1 MRDAALGRTRAFT
14 GGFVTQRRTRRI
26 LKLAGYP
33 ISFGWPKPHDS
44 IAIWGNA
51 PAAQR
56 GLQMAEK
63 TGAKPLFVEDS
74 FLRSVFP
81 ARVTGEQPTGLLI
94 DTKANHFDPSRV
106 SDLEH
111 ILKSDPLDNGHD
123 LQRARDAIARIR
135 AAKLSKYCAY
145 QDDPN
150 APHGGYV
157 LILDQ
162 TRDDAAV
169 RASGG
174 NDALFSE
181 MLYYAQENHPGQR
194 IVIKT
199 HPETNAGKR
208 AGYYTNAHCSTP
220 QITLY
225 TGPAAAWD
233 MLENAIAV
241 YTVSSTMGFEAIL
254 AGHKPHVFGKP
265 FYAGWGLTQ
274 DYFPIDRRQRPLTR
288 AQLFVGAMIK
298 YPKWYDPIT
307 DTLCPL
313 ETVLDELE
321 AKSRAYQQDA
331 QGWNAKNIRLWKR
344 AHFKRIFGAYG
355 DMKFDGDDPKRSTM
369 TWGAQTT
376 NTTGYCVEDGF
387 VRSRG
392 LGAELVPAL
401 SLCLDQ
407 KGIYY
412 DPTRSSDLESLLQNG
427 PDLRRDQL
435 IRVEKLIARLIKNNI
450 SKYNLTGAQSDVPQG
465 HRILVPGQVE
475 DDASIQLGADKVR
488 TNLDL
493 LRNVRANHPDAVI
506 LYKPHP
512 DVIAGLRKGH
522 IDPKQALQ
530 FCDQILENGNISD
543 VLAQIDAVHT
553 ITSLT
558 GFEALLRGRNVTTY
572 GTPFYA
578 GWGLTTDL
586 GKTPVRRQRQITVEE
601 LVHRTLI
608 DYPRYW
614 DPVTKSITTV
624 EGIIHRLETDGLPR
638 PAPFY
643 RLLSKVQGIFA
654 SADPFWR

>member
-1 MRDAALGRTRAFT
+1 MRDAALGKTRAFN
-14 GGFVTQRRTRRI
+14 GGFFTQRRLRRI
-26 LKLAGYP
+26 LELAGHP
-33 ISFGWPKPHDS
+33 ISLGWPKSDDHV
-44 IAIWGNA
+44 AIWGNSPTA
-51 PAAQR
+51 HR
-56 GLQMAEK
+56 GLRMVEK
-63 TGAKPLFVEDS
+63 TGAKPLFVEDA
-74 FLRSVFP
+74 FLRSLFP
-81 ARVTGEQPTGLLI
+81 ARVKSEAPVGVLL
-94 DTKANHFDPSRV
+94 DRTANHFDPTKI

-123 LQRARDAIARIR
+123 LQRARDAIARIS

-145 QDDPN
+145 QDDPQKPRG
-150 APHGGYV
+150 AYI

-181 MLYYAQENHPGQR
+181 MLYYAQENHPGHR

-199 HPETNAGKR
+199 HPETNASKR
-208 AGYYTNAHCSTP
+208 TGYYTDAHCTSP
-220 QITLY
+220 YITLY
-225 TGPAAAWD
+225 DGPASAWE
-233 MLENAIAV
+233 MLENAVAV

-274 DYFPIDRRQRPLTR
+274 DYFPIDRRQRTLTR

-298 YPKWYDPIT
+298 YPTWYDPIT
-307 DTLCPL
+307 DALCPL
-313 ETVLDELE
+313 ETVLDALE

-331 QGWNAKNIRLWKR
+331 QGWNAHNIRLWKR

-355 DMKFDGDDPKRSTM
+355 RITYNGDDPKRPTM
-369 TWGAQTT
+369 TWGAQGTT
-376 NTTGYCVEDGF
+376 NTDFRVEDGF

-407 KGIYY
+407 RGIYY
-412 DPTRSSDLESLLQNG
+412 DPTRASDLESLLQNG
-427 PDLRRDQL
+427 RELRRDQL

-450 SKYNLTGAQSDVPQG
+450 SKYNLTGTTSDLPQG
-465 HRILVPGQVE
+465 YRILVPGQVE
-475 DDASIQLGADKVR
+475 DDASIELGADKVR

-493 LRNVRANHPDAVI
+493 LRSVRANHPDAII

-522 IDPKQALQ
+522 IDPETALE
-530 FCDQILENGNISD
+530 FCDQILETANIAD
-543 VLAQIDAVHT
+543 LLDQVDAVHT
-553 ITSLT
+553 MTSLT
-558 GFEALLRGRNVTTY
+558 GFEALLRGRDVTTY
-572 GTPFYA
+572 GAPFYA

-586 GKTPVRRQRQITVEE
+586 GKTPARRQRQITVEE

-624 EGIIHRLETDGLPR
+624 EGILHRLETDGLPR

-643 RLLSKVQGIFA
+643 RVLSKVQGIFA

>member
-1 MRDAALGRTRAFT
+1 M
-14 GGFVTQRRTRRI
+14 
-26 LKLAGYP
+26 
-33 ISFGWPKPHDS
+33 
-44 IAIWGNA
+44 
-51 PAAQR
+51 
-56 GLQMAEK
+56 
-63 TGAKPLFVEDS
+63 
-74 FLRSVFP
+74 
-81 ARVTGEQPTGLLI
+81 
-94 DTKANHFDPSRV
+94 
-106 SDLEH
+106 
-111 ILKSDPLDNGHD
+111 
-123 LQRARDAIARIR
+123 
-135 AAKLSKYCAY
+135 
-145 QDDPN
+145 
-150 APHGGYV
+150 
-157 LILDQ
+157 
-162 TRDDAAV
+162 
-169 RASGG
+169 RASGS

-208 AGYYTNAHCSTP
+208 AGYYTNAHCSTH

-233 MLENAIAV
+233 MLDNAIAV

-313 ETVLDELE
+313 ETVLDELK

-355 DMKFDGDDPKRSTM
+355 GMKFDGDDPKRSTM

-376 NTTGYCVEDGF
+376 NTTDYCVEDGF

-412 DPTRSSDLESLLQNG
+412 DPTRASDLESLLQTG

-450 SKYNLTGAQSDVPQG
+450 SKYNLTGAQSEVPQG

-493 LRNVRANHPDAVI
+493 LRSVRANHPDAVI

-530 FCDQILENGNISD
+530 FCDQILENDNISD
-543 VLAQIDAVHT
+543 VIAQIDAVHT
-553 ITSLT
+553 ITFLT

-638 PAPFY
+638 PAPLY

>member
-1 MRDAALGRTRAFT
+1 MRDAALGKTRAFN
-14 GGFVTQRRTRRI
+14 GGFFTQRRLRRI
-26 LKLAGYP
+26 LELAGHP
-33 ISFGWPKPHDS
+33 ISFGWPKSDDHV
-44 IAIWGNA
+44 AIWGNSPTA
-51 PAAQR
+51 HR
-56 GLQMAEK
+56 GLRMVEK
-63 TGAKPLFVEDS
+63 TGAKPLFVEDA
-74 FLRSVFP
+74 FLRSLFP
-81 ARVTGEQPTGLLI
+81 ARVKGEAPVGVLL
-94 DTKANHFDPSRV
+94 DHTANHFEPTKI
-106 SDLEH
+106 SDLEQ

-123 LQRARDAIARIR
+123 LQRARDAIARIS

-145 QDDPN
+145 QDDPQKPRG
-150 APHGGYV
+150 AYI

-181 MLYYAQENHPGQR
+181 MLYYAQENHPGHR

-208 AGYYTNAHCSTP
+208 TGYFTDAHCTSP
-220 QITLY
+220 YITLY
-225 TGPAAAWD
+225 DGPASAWE
-233 MLENAIAV
+233 MLENAVAV

-274 DYFPIDRRQRPLTR
+274 DYFPIDRRQRTLTR

-298 YPKWYDPIT
+298 YPTWYDPIT
-307 DTLCPL
+307 DALCPL
-313 ETVLDELE
+313 ETVLDALE

-331 QGWNAKNIRLWKR
+331 QGWNAHNIRLWKR
-344 AHFKRIFGAYG
+344 AHFKRVFGAYSG
-355 DMKFDGDDPKRSTM
+355 ITYNGDDPKRRTM
-369 TWGAQTT
+369 TWGAQSTM
-376 NTTGYCVEDGF
+376 NTDFRVEDGF

-407 KGIYY
+407 RGIYY
-412 DPTRSSDLESLLQNG
+412 DPTRASDLESLLQNG
-427 PDLRRDQL
+427 RELRRDQL

-450 SKYNLTGAQSDVPQG
+450 SKYNLTGTASDLPQG
-465 HRILVPGQVE
+465 YRILVPGQVE
-475 DDASIQLGADKVR
+475 DDASIELGADKVR

-493 LRNVRANHPDAVI
+493 LRSVRAYHPDAII

-522 IDPKQALQ
+522 IESETALE
-530 FCDQILENGNISD
+530 FCDQLLENANIAD
-543 VLAQIDAVHT
+543 LLDQVDGVHT
-553 ITSLT
+553 MTSLT
-558 GFEALLRGRNVTTY
+558 GFEALLRGRDVTTY
-572 GTPFYA
+572 GAPFYA

-586 GKTPVRRQRQITVEE
+586 GKTPARRQRQITVEE

-624 EGIIHRLETDGLPR
+624 EGILHRLETDGLPR

-643 RLLSKVQGIFA
+643 RVLSKVQGLFA

>member
-1 MRDAALGRTRAFT
+1 MRDAALGKTRAFN
-14 GGFVTQRRTRRI
+14 GGFFTQRRLRRI
-26 LKLAGYP
+26 LELAGYP
-33 ISFGWPKPHDS
+33 VSLGWPKSDDHV
-44 IAIWGNA
+44 AIWGNSPTA
-51 PAAQR
+51 HR
-56 GLQMAEK
+56 GLRMVDK
-63 TGAKPLFVEDS
+63 TGAKPLFVEDA
-74 FLRSVFP
+74 FLRSLFP
-81 ARVTGEQPTGLLI
+81 ARIKGEDSVGLLI
-94 DTKANHFDPSRV
+94 DHTANHFDPTTI
-106 SDLEH
+106 SDLEKL
-111 ILKSDPLDNGHD
+111 LKSDPLDNGHD
-123 LQRARDAIARIR
+123 LQRARDAIARIS

-145 QDDPN
+145 QDDPQKPRG
-150 APHGGYV
+150 AYI

-181 MLYYAQENHPGQR
+181 MLYYAQENHPGHR

-199 HPETNAGKR
+199 HPETNAGQR
-208 AGYYTNAHCSTP
+208 TGYYTDAHCSSP
-220 QITLY
+220 YITLY
-225 TGPAAAWD
+225 DGPASAWE
-233 MLENAIAV
+233 MLENAVAV

-274 DYFPIDRRQRPLTR
+274 DYFPIDRRQRTLTR
-288 AQLFVGAMIK
+288 AQLFVSAMIK
-298 YPKWYDPIT
+298 YPTWYDPIT
-307 DTLCPL
+307 DALCPL
-313 ETVLDELE
+313 ETVLDALE

-331 QGWNAKNIRLWKR
+331 KGWNAQNIRLWKR

-355 DMKFDGDDPKRSTM
+355 GITYNGDDPQRSTM
-369 TWGAQTT
+369 TWGAQGTT
-376 NTTGYCVEDGF
+376 NTDFRVEDGF

-407 KGIYY
+407 RGIYY
-412 DPTRSSDLESLLQNG
+412 DPTRASDLESLLQNG
-427 PDLRRDQL
+427 RELRRDQL

-450 SKYNLTGAQSDVPQG
+450 SKYNLTGTASDLPQG
-465 HRILVPGQVE
+465 YRILVPGQVE
-475 DDASIQLGADKVR
+475 DDASIELGADEVR

-493 LRNVRANHPDAVI
+493 LRNVRANHPDAII

-522 IDPKQALQ
+522 IDPETALE
-530 FCDQILENGNISD
+530 FCDQILENANIAD
-543 VLAQIDAVHT
+543 LLYQVDGIHT

-558 GFEALLRGRNVTTY
+558 GFEAFLRGRDVTTY
-572 GTPFYA
+572 GAPFYA

-586 GKTPVRRQRQITVEE
+586 GKTPARRQRQITVEE

-624 EGIIHRLETDGLPR
+624 EGILHRLETDGLPR

-643 RLLSKVQGIFA
+643 RMLSKVQGLFA

>member
-1 MRDAALGRTRAFT
+1 MCDAALGKTRAFN
-14 GGFVTQRRTRRI
+14 GGFFTQRRLRRI
-26 LKLAGYP
+26 LELAGHP
-33 ISFGWPKPHDS
+33 LSVGWPKSDDHV
-44 IAIWGNA
+44 AIWGNSPTA
-51 PAAQR
+51 HR
-56 GLQMAEK
+56 GLRMVEK
-63 TGAKPLFVEDS
+63 TGAKPLFVEDA
-74 FLRSVFP
+74 FLRSLFA
-81 ARVTGEQPTGLLI
+81 ARVKGEAPAGLLI
-94 DTKANHFDPSRV
+94 DRVANHFDPTQI
-106 SDLEH
+106 SDLEQ

-123 LQRARDAIARIR
+123 LQRARDAITRID

-145 QDDPN
+145 QDDPKKPRG
-150 APHGGYV
+150 AYI

-181 MLYYAQENHPGQR
+181 MLYYAQENHPGHR

-208 AGYYTNAHCSTP
+208 IGYFTDAHCTSP
-220 QITLY
+220 DITLY
-225 TGPAAAWD
+225 DGPASAWE
-233 MLENAIAV
+233 MLENAVAV

-274 DYFPIDRRQRPLTR
+274 DYFPIDRRQRTLTR
-288 AQLFVGAMIK
+288 AQLFVGAMIQ

-307 DTLCPL
+307 DALCPL
-313 ETVLDELE
+313 ETVLDALE

-331 QGWNAKNIRLWKR
+331 KGWNAHNIRLWKR
-344 AHFKRIFGAYG
+344 AHFKRVFGAYG
-355 DMKFDGDDPKRSTM
+355 GVTYSGNDPKRPAM
-369 TWGAQTT
+369 TWGAQGTT
-376 NTTGYCVEDGF
+376 KTDFRVEDGF

-407 KGIYY
+407 RGIYY
-412 DPTRSSDLESLLQNG
+412 DPTRASDLESLLQNG
-427 PDLRRDQL
+427 RELQRDQL

-450 SKYNLTGAQSDVPQG
+450 SKYNLTGTSSDVPQG
-465 HRILVPGQVE
+465 YRILLPGQVE
-475 DDASIQLGADKVR
+475 DDASIELGADKVR

-493 LRNVRANHPDAVI
+493 LRSVRANHPDAII

-522 IDPKQALQ
+522 IDPEAALE
-530 FCDQILENGNISD
+530 FCDQILENANITD
-543 VLAQIDAVHT
+543 LLDQVDGVHT

-558 GFEALLRGRNVTTY
+558 GFEALLRGHDVTTY
-572 GTPFYA
+572 GAPFYA

-586 GKTPVRRQRQITVEE
+586 GKTPARRQRQITIEE

-624 EGIIHRLETDGLPR
+624 EGILHRLETDGLPR

-643 RLLSKVQGIFA
+643 RFLSKVQGVFA

>member
-1 MRDAALGRTRAFT
+1 
-14 GGFVTQRRTRRI
+14 
-26 LKLAGYP
+26 
-33 ISFGWPKPHDS
+33 
-44 IAIWGNA
+44 
-51 PAAQR
+51 
-56 GLQMAEK
+56 
-63 TGAKPLFVEDS
+63 
-74 FLRSVFP
+74 
-81 ARVTGEQPTGLLI
+81 
-94 DTKANHFDPSRV
+94 
-106 SDLEH
+106 
-111 ILKSDPLDNGHD
+111 
-123 LQRARDAIARIR
+123 
-135 AAKLSKYCAY
+135 
-145 QDDPN
+145 
-150 APHGGYV
+150 
-157 LILDQ
+157 
-162 TRDDAAV
+162 
-169 RASGG
+169 
-174 NDALFSE
+174 
-181 MLYYAQENHPGQR
+181 
-194 IVIKT
+194 
-199 HPETNAGKR
+199 
-208 AGYYTNAHCSTP
+208 
-220 QITLY
+220 
-225 TGPAAAWD
+225 
-233 MLENAIAV
+233 
-241 YTVSSTMGFEAIL
+241 
-254 AGHKPHVFGKP
+254 
-265 FYAGWGLTQ
+265 
-274 DYFPIDRRQRPLTR
+274 
-288 AQLFVGAMIK
+288 
-298 YPKWYDPIT
+298 
-307 DTLCPL
+307 
-313 ETVLDELE
+313 
-321 AKSRAYQQDA
+321 
-331 QGWNAKNIRLWKR
+331 
-344 AHFKRIFGAYG
+344 
-355 DMKFDGDDPKRSTM
+355 MKFDGDDPKRSTM
-369 TWGAQTT
+369 TWGAQTA

-530 FCDQILENGNISD
+530 FCDQILENDNISD

-578 GWGLTTDL
+578 GWGLTADL

-601 LVHRTLI
+601 LGHRTLI

>member
-51 PAAQR
+51 PTAQR

-81 ARVTGEQPTGLLI
+81 ARVKGEQPTGLLI

-135 AAKLSKYCAY
+135 ATKLSKYCAY
-145 QDDPN
+145 QDDPH

-162 TRDDAAV
+162 TRDDVAV

-174 NDALFSE
+174 NDALISE

-208 AGYYTNAHCSTP
+208 AGYYTNAHCSTH

-241 YTVSSTMGFEAIL
+241 HTVSSTMGFEAIL

-313 ETVLDELE
+313 
-321 AKSRAYQQDA
+321 
-331 QGWNAKNIRLWKR
+331 KR
-344 AHFKRIFGAYG
+344 CW
-355 DMKFDGDDPKRSTM
+355 MS
-369 TWGAQTT
+369 
-376 NTTGYCVEDGF
+376 
-387 VRSRG
+387 
-392 LGAELVPAL
+392 
-401 SLCLDQ
+401 
-407 KGIYY
+407 
-412 DPTRSSDLESLLQNG
+412 
-427 PDLRRDQL
+427 
-435 IRVEKLIARLIKNNI
+435 
-450 SKYNLTGAQSDVPQG
+450 
-465 HRILVPGQVE
+465 
-475 DDASIQLGADKVR
+475 
-488 TNLDL
+488 
-493 LRNVRANHPDAVI
+493 
-506 LYKPHP
+506 
-512 DVIAGLRKGH
+512 
-522 IDPKQALQ
+522 
-530 FCDQILENGNISD
+530 
-543 VLAQIDAVHT
+543 
-553 ITSLT
+553 
-558 GFEALLRGRNVTTY
+558 
-572 GTPFYA
+572 
-578 GWGLTTDL
+578 
-586 GKTPVRRQRQITVEE
+586 
-601 LVHRTLI
+601 
-608 DYPRYW
+608 
-614 DPVTKSITTV
+614 
-624 EGIIHRLETDGLPR
+624 
-638 PAPFY
+638 
-643 RLLSKVQGIFA
+643 
-654 SADPFWR
+654 

>member
-1 MRDAALGRTRAFT
+1 
-14 GGFVTQRRTRRI
+14 
-26 LKLAGYP
+26 
-33 ISFGWPKPHDS
+33 
-44 IAIWGNA
+44 
-51 PAAQR
+51 
-56 GLQMAEK
+56 
-63 TGAKPLFVEDS
+63 
-74 FLRSVFP
+74 
-81 ARVTGEQPTGLLI
+81 
-94 DTKANHFDPSRV
+94 
-106 SDLEH
+106 
-111 ILKSDPLDNGHD
+111 
-123 LQRARDAIARIR
+123 
-135 AAKLSKYCAY
+135 
-145 QDDPN
+145 
-150 APHGGYV
+150 
-157 LILDQ
+157 
-162 TRDDAAV
+162 
-169 RASGG
+169 
-174 NDALFSE
+174 
-181 MLYYAQENHPGQR
+181 
-194 IVIKT
+194 
-199 HPETNAGKR
+199 
-208 AGYYTNAHCSTP
+208 
-220 QITLY
+220 
-225 TGPAAAWD
+225 
-233 MLENAIAV
+233 
-241 YTVSSTMGFEAIL
+241 
-254 AGHKPHVFGKP
+254 
-265 FYAGWGLTQ
+265 
-274 DYFPIDRRQRPLTR
+274 
-288 AQLFVGAMIK
+288 MIK

-307 DTLCPL
+307 DTLCSL

-344 AHFKRIFGAYG
+344 PHFKRIFGAYG
-355 DMKFDGDDPKRSTM
+355 GMKFDGDDPKRSTM

-376 NTTGYCVEDGF
+376 NTTDYCVEDGF

-412 DPTRSSDLESLLQNG
+412 DPTRASDLESLLQNG

-493 LRNVRANHPDAVI
+493 LRSVRANHPDAVI

-530 FCDQILENGNISD
+530 FCDQILENDNISD

-601 LVHRTLI
+601 LVHRTPI

-638 PAPFY
+638 PAPLY

>member
-1 MRDAALGRTRAFT
+1 MRDAALGKTRAFN
-14 GGFVTQRRTRRI
+14 GGFFTQRRLRRI
-26 LKLAGYP
+26 LELAGHP
-33 ISFGWPKPHDS
+33 ISLGWPKSDDHV
-44 IAIWGNA
+44 AIWGNSPTA
-51 PAAQR
+51 HR
-56 GLQMAEK
+56 GLRMVEK
-63 TGAKPLFVEDS
+63 TGAKPLFIEDA
-74 FLRSVFP
+74 FLRSLFP
-81 ARVTGEQPTGLLI
+81 ARVKGEAPVGVLI
-94 DTKANHFDPSRV
+94 DHRANHFDPTKI
-106 SDLEH
+106 SDLEQ
-111 ILKSDPLDNGHD
+111 ILKSDPLDDGHD
-123 LQRARDAIARIR
+123 LQRARNAIARID

-145 QDDPN
+145 QDDPQKPRG
-150 APHGGYV
+150 AYI

-181 MLYYAQENHPGQR
+181 MLYYAQENHPGHR

-208 AGYYTNAHCSTP
+208 TGYYTDAHCSSP
-220 QITLY
+220 YVTLY
-225 TGPAAAWD
+225 DGPASAWE
-233 MLENAIAV
+233 MLENAVAV

-274 DYFPIDRRQRPLTR
+274 DYFPIDRRQRTLTR
-288 AQLFVGAMIK
+288 AQMFVGAMIK
-298 YPKWYDPIT
+298 YPTWYDPIT
-307 DTLCPL
+307 DALCPL
-313 ETVLDELE
+313 ETVLDALE

-331 QGWNAKNIRLWKR
+331 KGWNAHNIRLWKR

-355 DMKFDGDDPKRSTM
+355 EITYNGYDPTRRSM
-369 TWGAQTT
+369 TWGAQGTSKT
-376 NTTGYCVEDGF
+376 DFRVEDGF

-407 KGIYY
+407 RGIYY
-412 DPTRSSDLESLLQNG
+412 DPTRASDLESLLQNG
-427 PDLRRDQL
+427 RELRRDQL

-450 SKYNLTGAQSDVPQG
+450 SKYNLTGTASDLPQG
-465 HRILVPGQVE
+465 YRILVPGQVE
-475 DDASIQLGADKVR
+475 DDASIELGADKVR

-493 LRNVRANHPDAVI
+493 LRNVRANNPDAII

-522 IDPKQALQ
+522 IDPETALE
-530 FCDQILENGNISD
+530 FCDQILENANIAD
-543 VLAQIDAVHT
+543 LLDQVDGVHT

-558 GFEALLRGRNVTTY
+558 GFEALLRGRDVTTY
-572 GTPFYA
+572 GAPFYA

-586 GKTPVRRQRQITVEE
+586 GKTPARRQRQITVEE
-601 LVHRTLI
+601 LVHRSLI

-624 EGIIHRLETDGLPR
+624 EGVLHRLETDGLPR

-643 RLLSKVQGIFA
+643 RVLSKVQGLFA

>member
-1 MRDAALGRTRAFT
+1 MRDAALGKTRAFN
-14 GGFVTQRRTRRI
+14 GGFFTQRRLRRI
-26 LKLAGYP
+26 LELAGYP
-33 ISFGWPKPHDS
+33 ASLGWPKSDDHV
-44 IAIWGNA
+44 AIWGNSPTA
-51 PAAQR
+51 HR
-56 GLQMAEK
+56 GLRIVEK
-63 TGAKPLFVEDS
+63 TGAKPLFVEDA
-74 FLRSVFP
+74 FLRSLFP
-81 ARVTGEQPTGLLI
+81 ARVKGEAPVGVLI
-94 DTKANHFDPSRV
+94 DHVANHFDPTQI
-106 SDLEH
+106 SDLEQ

-123 LQRARDAIARIR
+123 LQRARDAIARIG

-145 QDDPN
+145 QDDPKKPRG
-150 APHGGYV
+150 AYI

-181 MLYYAQENHPGQR
+181 MLYYAQENHPGHR

-208 AGYYTNAHCSTP
+208 TGYFTDAHCTSP
-220 QITLY
+220 YITLY
-225 TGPAAAWD
+225 DGPASAWE
-233 MLENAIAV
+233 MLENAVAV

-274 DYFPIDRRQRPLTR
+274 DYFPIDRRQRTLTH
-288 AQLFVGAMIK
+288 AQLFVGAMIQ

-307 DTLCPL
+307 DALCPL
-313 ETVLDELE
+313 ETVLDALE
-321 AKSRAYQQDA
+321 AKSRAYQQDVS
-331 QGWNAKNIRLWKR
+331 GWNAHNIRLWKR

-355 DMKFDGDDPKRSTM
+355 GITYNGDDPKRPTM
-369 TWGAQTT
+369 TWGAQGTT
-376 NTTGYCVEDGF
+376 KTDFRVEDGF

-407 KGIYY
+407 RGIYY
-412 DPTRSSDLESLLQNG
+412 DPTRASDLESLLQNG
-427 PDLRRDQL
+427 RELRRDQL

-450 SKYNLTGAQSDVPQG
+450 SKYNLTGTASNLPQG
-465 HRILVPGQVE
+465 YRILVPGQVE
-475 DDASIQLGADKVR
+475 DDASIELGADKVR

-493 LRNVRANHPDAVI
+493 LRSVRANHPDAII

-522 IDPKQALQ
+522 IDPETALE
-530 FCDQILENGNISD
+530 FCDQLLENANIAD
-543 VLAQIDAVHT
+543 LLDQVDGVHT

-558 GFEALLRGRNVTTY
+558 GFEALLRGRDVTTY
-572 GTPFYA
+572 GAPFYA
-578 GWGLTTDL
+578 GWGLTSDL
-586 GKTPVRRQRQITVEE
+586 GKTPARRQRQITVEE

-614 DPVTKSITTV
+614 DPATKSITTV
-624 EGIIHRLETDGLPR
+624 EGILHRLETDGLPR

-643 RLLSKVQGIFA
+643 RVLSKVQGLFA

>member
-1 MRDAALGRTRAFT
+1 M
-14 GGFVTQRRTRRI
+14 
-26 LKLAGYP
+26 
-33 ISFGWPKPHDS
+33 
-44 IAIWGNA
+44 
-51 PAAQR
+51 
-56 GLQMAEK
+56 
-63 TGAKPLFVEDS
+63 
-74 FLRSVFP
+74 
-81 ARVTGEQPTGLLI
+81 LI
-94 DTKANHFDPSRV
+94 DHSANHFDPTQI
-106 SDLEH
+106 SDLEQ

-123 LQRARDAIARIR
+123 LQRARDAIARIG

-145 QDDPN
+145 QDDPKKPRG
-150 APHGGYV
+150 AYI

-208 AGYYTNAHCSTP
+208 TGYFTDAHCTSP
-220 QITLY
+220 YITLY
-225 TGPAAAWD
+225 DGPASAWE
-233 MLENAIAV
+233 MLENAVAV

-274 DYFPIDRRQRPLTR
+274 DYFPIDRRQRTLTR
-288 AQLFVGAMIK
+288 AQLFVGAMIQ

-307 DTLCPL
+307 DALCPL
-313 ETVLDELE
+313 ETVLDALE

-331 QGWNAKNIRLWKR
+331 KGWNAHNIRLWKR
-344 AHFKRIFGAYG
+344 AHFKRVFGAYG
-355 DMKFDGDDPKRSTM
+355 GVTYSGNDPKRPAM
-369 TWGAQTT
+369 TWGAQGTT
-376 NTTGYCVEDGF
+376 KTDFRVEDGF

-407 KGIYY
+407 RGIYY
-412 DPTRSSDLESLLQNG
+412 DPTRASDLESLLQNG
-427 PDLRRDQL
+427 RELRRDQL

-450 SKYNLTGAQSDVPQG
+450 SKYNLTGTSSDVPQG
-465 HRILVPGQVE
+465 YRILVPGQVE
-475 DDASIQLGADKVR
+475 DDASIELGADKVR

-493 LRNVRANHPDAVI
+493 LRSVRANHPDAII

-522 IDPKQALQ
+522 IDPEAALE
-530 FCDQILENGNISD
+530 FCDQILENANITD
-543 VLAQIDAVHT
+543 LLDQVDGVHT

-558 GFEALLRGRNVTTY
+558 GFEALLRGHDVTTY
-572 GTPFYA
+572 GAPFYA

-586 GKTPVRRQRQITVEE
+586 GKTPARRQRQITIEE

-624 EGIIHRLETDGLPR
+624 EGILHRLETDGLPR

-643 RLLSKVQGIFA
+643 RFLSKVQGVFA